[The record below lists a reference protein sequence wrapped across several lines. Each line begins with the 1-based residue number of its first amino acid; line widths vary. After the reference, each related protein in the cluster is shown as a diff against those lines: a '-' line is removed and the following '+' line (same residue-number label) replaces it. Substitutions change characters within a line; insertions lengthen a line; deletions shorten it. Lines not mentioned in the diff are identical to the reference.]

1 MYTRQTQVDEFGEG
15 NIIFARIK
23 QARTPPIAQSSFRS
37 ISLHGMFRKSSI
49 ALLAFLDVLHCGTRL
64 APLVRPR
71 TAREFQNH
79 R

>member
-37 ISLHGMFRKSSI
+37 IALHGMLRKSSI
-49 ALLAFLDVLHCGTRL
+49 ALLAFLDVLHCGTPL